1 MMSEVGVLNINGRMY
16 ASMERAGEY
25 SFIPIVYKAAPCASW
40 PPLRILGAVD
50 LLGRRPSRARYL
62 ACRSTM
68 EHRYYGDRRIIVLH
82 KFGVR

>member
-1 MMSEVGVLNINGRMY
+1 MMSEVGVLNIDGPMY

-25 SFIPIVYKAAPCASW
+25 SFIPIVHKAASCASW

-62 ACRSTM
+62 ASGSTM
-68 EHRYYGDRRIIVLH
+68 EHRYYHDRTTIVLH
-82 KFGVR
+82 KSDVS